1 MPEKDGDE
9 GKSTKS
15 VVNKKQKQM
24 MGEEG
29 YDIARDMG
37 RVRPS
42 KDKKDATTMP
52 PSKEMKKTQKVN
64 KGPSAFERVKA
75 KYGKSV
81 MKVEELDLTQV
92 AEAFGGYI
100 VEKNGKDENKKK
112 AEDALKKAVSKV
124 KTQSPEQAAR
134 DAAFKDM
141 RTDSDERFSN
151 VTQDVKKGLRDAVK
165 GKYKEPTGSGQ
176 VTVDP
181 KKGEVAKSRKIVKQF
196 LDKQRKTPS
205 VDQPFKPLETK
216 FVDPRRD
223 PFQDDEGMGAP
234 QGQTFKPQKDE
245 KTRRREAQAKIADLT
260 KSIRS
265 GVTKSGEQA
274 IDVLT
279 EPKKRRATRYKG
291 KFTPDERV
299 ARVKA
304 QIDKRNPTYTSP
316 ITGGKLPK
324 KDPKDPSGAYQR
336 RLEKAYFSK
345 NPQGVIGGPTVLP
358 AGKGEKGEEQ
368 KNREQQQQQQQNT
381 YRDFNKKLEQ
391 IRDPNERIR
400 QFFQQQGKPVP
411 DRFKDREIG
420 GGSGGSKG
428 GSGGGKGGSGGGKG
442 GSGGG
447 GLSNTGGPLAPRGGD
462 LDKPKKPK
470 GSVVS
475 NSLEKVKNFAKRNP
489 VAALATYDIG
499 KGVLGKILK
508 TRSLAPG
515 VVGGT
520 VGRRSARGGGG
531 L

>member
-1 MPEKDGDE
+1 MPDKEGADDEK
-9 GKSTKS
+9 KSTKS

-37 RVRPS
+37 KVKPS

-52 PSKEMKKTQKVN
+52 VSDEVKKTQKVN

-81 MKVEELDLTQV
+81 MKVEQLDLTKV

-100 VEKNGKDENKKK
+100 VEKNDKEENKKK
-112 AEDALKKAVSKV
+112 AEDVLKKAVSKV

-151 VTQDVKKGLRDAVK
+151 VTQDVRKGLKDAVK
-165 GKYKEPTGSGQ
+165 GQYKEPTGRGQ

-181 KKGEVAKSRKIVKQF
+181 KKGEVAKSRKILQKFIDTQ
-196 LDKQRKTPS
+196 KKTRS
-205 VDQPFKPLETK
+205 VDQPLVKPASPS

-245 KTRRREAQAKIADLT
+245 KTQRKEAQARIADLT

-265 GVTKSGEQA
+265 GVTKSGEQV

-279 EPKKRRATRYKG
+279 EPKRRRATRYKG

-304 QIDKRNPTYTSP
+304 QIDKKSPTYTSP

-336 RLEKAYFSK
+336 RLERAYFSK
-345 NPQGVIGGPTVLP
+345 NPQGVIGGPSVLP
-358 AGKGEKGEEQ
+358 AGEGEKGEEQ
-368 KNREQQQQQQQNT
+368 KDREQKQQQQQQQQQNKS
-381 YRDFNKKLEQ
+381 YKDFQKDLKDTTEFINKKTGERFDMNDPEQ
-391 IRDPNERIR
+391 KNEYLR
-400 QFFQQQGKPVP
+400 QQGKKFRTKKQKEDP
-411 DRFKDREIG
+411 R
-420 GGSGGSKG
+420 GGSGGEKSSSGGGNLSRKG
-428 GSGGGKGGSGGGKG
+428 GSLATTGGS
-442 GSGGG
+442 
-447 GLSNTGGPLAPRGGD
+447 LA
-462 LDKPKKPK
+462 KPVQQKEP
-470 GSVVS
+470 SLVS
-475 NSLEKVKNFAKRNP
+475 KSIDFAKKNP
-489 VAALATYDIG
+489 ATAFLTLDAIR
-499 KGVLGKILK
+499 KFLPS
-508 TRSLAPG
+508 RSPFG
-515 VVGGT
+515 VVGGRAGT
-520 VGRRSARGGGG
+520 RSAAR
-531 L
+531 